1 VAAREDRGTEAMAVG
16 SGAGEEKS
24 YLRDV
29 LDKRGLGSTRRL
41 LLRILER
48 HRDLFGDSILEVGA
62 GMPDFLLRVPVPRRA
77 ALDVEPYYADSFR
90 EAGIAFHLR
99 DLDRQDLDDLGPF
112 DIVVCTDVF
121 EHLLHP
127 EKALARIQRV
137 MSPKGVLFSH
147 VPNEFRLGK
156 MLRVMLGREESVY
169 WHADQPEWGDPHLRR
184 FTDLGYRRF
193 LSLAFRHN
201 LRLNALK
208 PSRYERPFNRLGLR
222 APYCLQAGPTYLST
236 NDAGLAA
243 EFRRRAGRR
252 ARFM

>member
-1 VAAREDRGTEAMAVG
+1 MSIG
-16 SGAGEEKS
+16 SCSETS

-29 LDKRGLGSTRRL
+29 LDKKGLGSTRRL
-41 LLRILER
+41 LLRILEEQ
-48 HRDLFGDSILEVGA
+48 RDLFGDSILEVGA

-77 ALDVEPYYADSFR
+77 ALDIEPYYAEHFR
-90 EAGIAFHLR
+90 EAGIDFHLR

-121 EHLLHP
+121 EHLRHP
-127 EKALARIQRV
+127 AQALARIARIV
-137 MSPKGVLFSH
+137 APGGVLFSH
-147 VPNEFRLGK
+147 VPNEFHLGK
-156 MLRVMLGREESVY
+156 MVKVMLGWEESVY
-169 WHADQPEWGDPHLRR
+169 WHADQPEWEDPHLRR
-184 FTDLGYRRF
+184 FTDRGYRRF
-193 LSLAFRHN
+193 LALAFRHN

-208 PSRYERPFNRLGLR
+208 PSRRERPFNRLGLR

-243 EFRRRAGRR
+243 TFRQRAGGR